1 MNDHQDRHAQL
12 VAAIAVRLPGRTV
25 SFAKAA
31 RLAYLA
37 DREAMRRHGFP
48 VVDDQRV
55 ATPGG
60 GALCIGVLQAM
71 QEGSNPELPATGE
84 RTPGIR
90 LFSTTEDMGCTVDDA
105 VRDEDL
111 DLFSRAEIDVIDDVV
126 DRWGGFDLGRIDSLM
141 SDTDAFPELRALRP
155 WMEVTEI
162 AMFSALGDED
172 PEVSAE
178 RLEDHRG
185 IDRLFESMRAPS
197 PALIVDN

>member
-60 GALCIGVLQAM
+60 VAFCIGVLQAM

-126 DRWGGFDLGRIDSLM
+126 DRWGGRIDSLM
-141 SDTDAFPELRALRP
+141 SGTDVFPELHGLRS

-162 AMFSALGDED
+162 AMFSALGDTN
-172 PEVSAE
+172 PQSSAE
-178 RLEDHRG
+178 RLEDHRR
-185 IDRLFESMRAPS
+185 IDRLFESMRTP
-197 PALIVDN
+197 LTRINC